1 MEFKGRIERVL
12 PSRSG
17 VSTRTGNEWKAVPFV
32 FEYFEH
38 DGQRYSDKVLLET
51 YDSNMIAWIDQH
63 IKIEEN
69 GKIVITKEME
79 CRCGFGHSIREW
91 DGKVYNEVRMYKMEL
106 IGGIEQPA
114 QAAQPAGDAAGTGAE
129 TQQGGSFDELMKHD
143 AVAAQAKM
151 IGEFQEHG
159 TGGDDLP
166 F

>member
-17 VSTRTGNEWKAVPFV
+17 VSTRTGNEWNAVPFV

-63 IKIEEN
+63 IRIEEN

-91 DGKVYNEVRMYKMEL
+91 DGKVYNEVRMYKMEP

-114 QAAQPAGDAAGTGAE
+114 QPSGNAAGTVAE
-129 TQQGGSFDELMKHD
+129 AQKGGSFDELMKHD
-143 AVAAQAKM
+143 AVAAQAVAM
-151 IGEFQEHG
+151 NEMNEHG
-159 TGGDDLP
+159 ADGDDLP

>member
-51 YDSNMIAWIDQH
+51 YDSNMIAWINQH

-91 DGKVYNEVRMYKMEL
+91 EGKVYNEVRMYKMEP
-106 IGGIEQPA
+106 IGGIGQPA
-114 QAAQPAGDAAGTGAE
+114 QPSGNAAGTVAE
-129 TQQGGSFDELMKHD
+129 AQKGGSFDELMQHD
-143 AVAAQAKM
+143 AVAAHAMALNEMK
-151 IGEFQEHG
+151 EHG
-159 TGGDDLP
+159 PDGDDLP